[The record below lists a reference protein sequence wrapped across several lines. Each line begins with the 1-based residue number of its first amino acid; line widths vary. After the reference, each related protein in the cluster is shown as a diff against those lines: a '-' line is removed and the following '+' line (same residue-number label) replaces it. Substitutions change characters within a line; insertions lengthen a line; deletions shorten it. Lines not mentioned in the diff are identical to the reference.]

1 MRQDL
6 IIALSPFEH
15 PDPGLVLAA
24 HRAGALGVL
33 DAGRDPAA
41 ARSALRILAPLP
53 AGSLGVR
60 LPLGAGLAPADLPD
74 SVGTVVLEAGD
85 DPGPW
90 RGRRVLV
97 QVTDPAEA
105 RAAEAAGASGLIAKG
120 CEAGGRVGELTTFVL
135 LQALA
140 GATDLPV
147 WAQGGVGLHTA
158 AACLAGGARG
168 VVLDTQL
175 ALARESGLDPGLRAL
190 VGAMDGSETAVVE
203 GGYRIHV
210 RPGLDLEALAAEP
223 VAPRLGPRD
232 LLPAGQ
238 DAAFARP
245 LADRF
250 RTVGGILRGLAASLR
265 RHLETARRHPVLA
278 RGAGL
283 AADLGL
289 EFPVLQGPM
298 TRVSDRAAFAEAVAG
313 AGALPFLA
321 LALLR
326 GEEAAALLAET
337 SRRLAGRPWGVGIL
351 GFVPAELREAQL
363 AAVLEA
369 RPPAAIIAGGR
380 PAQARPLEE
389 AGIATFLHVPSP
401 GLLDIFLKQ
410 GARRFVFEG
419 LECGGHVGPRSS
431 LALWEAQVA
440 RLLRHPAPSELS
452 VVFAGGI
459 HDARSAAMVSAL
471 AAPLAA
477 RGAKVGVLMGTA
489 YLFTPEAV
497 ASGAIVPGFQ
507 EAALACER
515 TVLLETGPGHATR
528 CAETDYVRAFQA
540 ERRRLREAGL
550 PAQEVWLRL
559 EELNLGR
566 LRLASKGLRREGDA
580 VVPVDAD
587 TQRREGMVMLGQ
599 VAALRRRPQALA
611 DLHRDVVEGSLEVLR
626 ALAVPEAPAPAGS
639 GAIAIIGMSA
649 ILPGAP
655 DLDTYWS
662 NIVQGANSIREVPAE
677 RWDPAVFHDP
687 ASLNGEMTPSKWGGF
702 LDPVPFDPLAYGIP
716 PLSLAAIEP
725 VQLLALEA
733 SRRALADAGYLERDF
748 DREHTSVIFGAEA
761 GTDLA
766 GAYGFRALWRQYAG
780 DLPEALDRALPR
792 MTEDSF
798 PGILA
803 NVIAGRVANRLDLGG
818 VNYTVDAAC
827 ASSLAAVDLACKELR
842 SGSSAMVLCGGADL
856 HNSIVDFL
864 AFASVHALSPTGQCR
879 TFDATADGIALGEGV
894 AAVVLKRL
902 EDAERDGDRVYAVIR
917 GVGGGSDGKSLG
929 LTAPRAEG
937 QARALARAYE
947 DAGVDPADVGL
958 VEAHGTGTVVG
969 DRTELETLNA
979 FFGGAGA
986 PSAAIALGSVKSQ
999 IGHTKCTAGLAGL
1012 VKAALS
1018 LHHRVL
1024 PPTLNISRPNPGWTA
1039 ESPFTLSTAARPW
1052 IAGPGARTA
1061 GVSAFGFGGTN
1072 FHVVL
1077 TAPGTEPPSSGL
1089 RQWPAE
1095 LFLFR
1100 GRDLAEA
1107 QAGVDRLAAA
1117 MEAAPGA
1124 ALRDL
1129 ARAACGGS
1137 GPVRLAVV
1145 ARDRDDLRRKLEEA
1159 RALRPHPGGVFVAQ
1173 GGLEEAPKVAFL
1185 FPGQGSQKVGMLRD
1199 LFLAFPRLQR
1209 FLDLGPRWAAL
1220 MFPPT
1225 SWGPGG
1231 REAQSRALTDT
1242 RAAQPAL
1249 GLAGLAMARLLADLG
1264 VEPDM
1269 LGGHSYGELVA
1280 LAVAG
1285 ALPEADLPALS
1296 EQRGRRILE
1305 AFGNG
1310 DPGTMAA
1317 VAGPATAIAP
1327 HLEGLD
1333 GVVVANANAPDQS
1346 VISGPAAAVASATAR
1361 LHAAGLATRAIPV
1374 ACAFHSPAVRPACA
1388 AFGSDL
1394 AGVAVRAPRRTVF
1407 ANTTAAPYPAD
1418 PAAIRELLA
1427 AHIAEPVRFVEEVE
1441 AMYAAGARIFV
1452 EAGPGRVLTG
1462 LVGRILGD
1470 RSHAAVA
1477 FERSGEEGLVGLLLA
1492 LAQLAVAGAP
1502 LRAEALFDGRC
1513 GAPLDLNAPAAA
1525 AACPSAWWV
1534 NGQRAWPMHG
1544 EAPAHGFRPV
1554 LAPVVQAGGPAAP
1567 GAAGERQA
1575 AVLEYLRN
1583 TRELVEAQ
1591 RRVMMAFLGGADR
1604 PAATVLEGELAA
1616 PRPAALPPGAAPAG
1630 PAPAAPPSEAAP
1642 GDVRLLLLAV
1652 VSERTGYPPEMLDL
1666 DLDLEADLSID
1677 SIKRVEIL
1685 GAAAERLGASA
1696 GEAMEELPED
1706 LVAVKTL
1713 RGIIAA
1719 LEGLARK
1726 GSPAVTATAAPA
1738 EALRAPVGRYR
1749 IRLEPGAL
1757 AGGGSLAG
1765 RRIRLAGP
1773 EGAALRALE
1782 VRLRA
1787 EGCEP
1792 LRGETAAGE
1801 TLVDLSPLAAE
1812 WSPADVPALFERV
1825 RGALAAGAEAVLVA
1839 GRAPEE
1845 GGAPAG
1851 LPRVNGHLVPPAS
1864 GVQGLVKCL
1873 RREWPDR
1880 TVRMASFPADL
1891 DAEELGARLRG
1902 ELAEGPGAPEVRY
1915 HADGRRLR
1923 PEVVPADLAGPA
1935 PDRAAL
1941 DLGPGSVVLL
1951 TGGARGITARVAL
1964 AFARR
1969 HGCTLELVGR
1979 TPVPPEAEEPFLREA
1994 SDARAIRQALIAQD
2008 PRKGPAE
2015 IEATVARVLAAR
2027 EVRGTL
2033 AALRAAGSKAAYHAV
2048 DVRDPA
2054 AFGAYLDGLYARHGR
2069 LDGVIHGAGVIE
2081 DRLARDK
2088 TAESFARVFETKVL
2102 SALVLAE
2109 KVRDDLGFMVFF
2121 SSIASTFGSRGQADY
2136 AAANDFLDRLA
2147 DRLNRQLPGRVLSI
2161 NWGPWKDA
2169 GMVGPELAREYAR
2182 RGVALIDPEAGVESF
2197 FRELLEGPAEDANVI
2212 LMSGDPAALA

>member
-1 MRQDL
+1 M
-6 IIALSPFEH
+6 
-15 PDPGLVLAA
+15 
-24 HRAGALGVL
+24 
-33 DAGRDPAA
+33 
-41 ARSALRILAPLP
+41 
-53 AGSLGVR
+53 
-60 LPLGAGLAPADLPD
+60 
-74 SVGTVVLEAGD
+74 
-85 DPGPW
+85 
-90 RGRRVLV
+90 
-97 QVTDPAEA
+97 QVTGLAEA
-105 RAAEAAGASGLIAKG
+105 RAAEAAGASGLVAKG

-140 GATDLPV
+140 GTTGLPV

-168 VVLDTQL
+168 VVLDAQL
-175 ALARESGLDPGLRAL
+175 ALARESGLGPEVRAL

-203 GGYRIHV
+203 GYRIHV

-223 VAPRLGPRD
+223 VAPRLGVRD

-250 RTVGGILRGLAASLR
+250 RTVGGIVRGVAASAR
-265 RHLETARRHPVLA
+265 RHLESARRHPVLA

-289 EFPVLQGPM
+289 EFPVFQGPM

-326 GEEAAALLAET
+326 GDEAAPLLAET

-351 GFVPAELREAQL
+351 GFVPPELREAQL

-401 GLLDIFLKQ
+401 GLLDLFLKQ

-452 VVFAGGI
+452 VVFAGGV
-459 HDARSAAMVSAL
+459 HDAHSAAMVSAL

-540 ERRRLREAGL
+540 ERRRLRAEGL

-580 VVPVDAD
+580 VVPVDAE

-599 VAALRRRPQALA
+599 VAALRHRLQPLA
-611 DLHRDVVEGSLEVLR
+611 DLHRDVVEGAARVLE
-626 ALAVPEAPAPAGS
+626 ALPAPEAPAAAGA

-655 DLDTYWS
+655 DLDAYWS

-687 ASLNGEMTPSKWGGF
+687 ASQSGEMTPSKWGGF

-733 SRRALADAGYLERDF
+733 SRRALADAGYLDRDF

-947 DAGVDPADVGL
+947 DAGIDPADVGL

-1024 PPTLNISRPNPGWTA
+1024 PPTLNISRPNPGWTPD
-1039 ESPFTLSTAARPW
+1039 SPFTLGTAARPW
-1052 IAGPGARTA
+1052 IAGPGPRAA

-1077 TAPGTEPPSSGL
+1077 TAPATEPPPSGL

-1100 GRDLAEA
+1100 GRDLTEA
-1107 QAGVDRLAAA
+1107 QAGVDRLASAL
-1117 MEAAPGA
+1117 EAAPGA

-1129 ARAACGGS
+1129 ARAVSGGG

-1145 ARDRDDLRRKLEEA
+1145 ARDRDDLQRKLEEA
-1159 RALRPHPGGVFVAQ
+1159 RALRPHPGGVFVARD
-1173 GGLEEAPKVAFL
+1173 GLGEAPKVAFL

-1209 FLDLGPRWAAL
+1209 FLELGPRWAAL

-1225 SWGPGG
+1225 PWGPGG

-1249 GLAGLAMARLLADLG
+1249 GLAGLAMASLLADLG

-1285 ALPEADLPALS
+1285 ALPEAGLPSLS
-1296 EQRGRRILE
+1296 ERRGRRILE
-1305 AFGNG
+1305 AFGDG

-1317 VAGPATAIAP
+1317 VSGPAEAIAP
-1327 HLEGLD
+1327 HLAGLE

-1346 VISGPAAAVASATAR
+1346 VISGPSSAVASATAR

-1394 AGVAVRAPRRTVF
+1394 AGVEVRAPRRTVF
-1407 ANTTAAPYPAD
+1407 ANTTAAPYPSD
-1418 PAAIRELLA
+1418 PGAVRELLA

-1462 LVGRILGD
+1462 LVGRILAD
-1470 RSHAAVA
+1470 RPHAAVA

-1492 LAQLAVAGAP
+1492 LAQLAVAGLP
-1502 LRAEALFDGRC
+1502 LRAEALFEGRC
-1513 GAPLDLNAPAAA
+1513 GAPLDLEAPGGAMASA
-1525 AACPSAWWV
+1525 SAWWV

-1544 EAPAHGFRPV
+1544 EPPAHAFRPV
-1554 LAPVVQAGGPAAP
+1554 LAPVVQAGGAAAPAA
-1567 GAAGERQA
+1567 GGERQA

-1583 TRELVEAQ
+1583 ARELVEAQ

-1604 PAATVLEGELAA
+1604 PADSVLEGELAER
-1616 PRPAALPPGAAPAG
+1616 RPATRPPAPATPPSGTGAASTALPPAG
-1630 PAPAAPPSEAAP
+1630 PSPEAAP
-1642 GDVRLLLLAV
+1642 RDVRVLLLAV

-1719 LEGLARK
+1719 LEGLVRK
-1726 GSPAVTATAAPA
+1726 GPAAASAPAPAPPA
-1738 EALRAPVGRYR
+1738 EAPRAAVGRYR
-1749 IRLEPGAL
+1749 VRLEPGAL

-1782 VRLRA
+1782 ARLQA

-1801 TLVDLSPLAAE
+1801 TLVDLSPLAAD
-1812 WSPADVPALFERV
+1812 WGPADVPALFERV
-1825 RGALAAGAEAVLVA
+1825 RSALAAGAEAVLVA

-1845 GGAPAG
+1845 GGPPAD

-1880 TVRMASFPADL
+1880 TVRVASFPADL
-1891 DAEELGARLRG
+1891 DADELGARLRG

-1915 HADGRRLR
+1915 DPDGRRLR
-1923 PEVVPADLAGPA
+1923 PEVVPAELAGPA

-1969 HGCTLELVGR
+1969 FGCTLELVGR

-1994 SDARAIRQALIAQD
+1994 PDARAVRQALIAQD

-2015 IEATVARVLAAR
+2015 IEAAVARVLAAR

-2033 AALRAAGSKAAYHAV
+2033 AALRAAGSRAAYHAV

-2088 TAESFARVFETKVL
+2088 TAESFARVFETKVHG
-2102 SALVLAE
+2102 ALVLAE

-2121 SSIASTFGSRGQADY
+2121 SSIASTFGSRGQSDY

-2147 DRLNRQLPGRVLSI
+2147 DRLNRLLPGRVLSI